1 MKGVRVVFTLLA
13 KAEKILT
20 GFEETILV
28 IVGLAVPSLVTL
40 GVFFRYILKTDLF
53 GIEEIEIFFAM
64 ILYFVGAA
72 YASYK
77 KAQIT
82 ADLTQ
87 SMIKSFKVRKF
98 FAVLSSFAAL
108 VAVAAFCYWTIDLVE
123 YAFIRNPK
131 TPAWKIPLVLE
142 YIAVLFSFIVMTIY
156 ALRDFCLALA
166 RKPDSSVEDDGR

>member
-1 MKGVRVVFTLLA
+1 MFTLLA

-87 SMIKSFKVRKF
+87 SIIKSFKVRKF

-166 RKPDSSVEDDGR
+166 RKPDSSVEDGGR